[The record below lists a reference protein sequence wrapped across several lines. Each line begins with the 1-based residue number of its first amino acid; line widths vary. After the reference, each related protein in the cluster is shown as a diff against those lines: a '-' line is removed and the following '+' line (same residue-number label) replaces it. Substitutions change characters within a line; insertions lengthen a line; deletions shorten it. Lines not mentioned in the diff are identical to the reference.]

1 MPQVH
6 TRAEFSVMDGLLVLM
21 VVIWGLNYSAFKQA
35 FQEIAPHPFNAMRM
49 MIASVVFLTAIR
61 LARRRA
67 RTGGGGVSAVFY
79 TPTPLS
85 VRDRWDLL
93 WLGLVGHTGYQLCFA
108 SGLGMTSVSNAA
120 LIIGA
125 TPVVIATL
133 SAALGRER
141 IGRLHW
147 IGAAVSAGGIY
158 FVVGHNASFGGATV
172 TGDLIMLVA
181 VACWAAYT
189 LGGSRLMARHSPLYV
204 TGITMAIGAVPY
216 GLAALPALAEVP
228 WAAISLRTWVTL
240 VLSALLALCL
250 AYLIWYTAVQRLG
263 AARTSIYSN
272 VIPIVAMAFA
282 AIVLGEPITATKMI
296 GAAAVLAGVFLTRL
310 GGRPA
315 AVPPEC

>member
-1 MPQVH
+1 
-6 TRAEFSVMDGLLVLM
+6 MDALLVLM
-21 VVIWGLNYSAFKQA
+21 VVIWGLNYSAFKRA
-35 FQEIAPHPFNAMRM
+35 FEEIAPHPFNAMRM
-49 MIASVVFLTAIR
+49 TIASTVFLLAIR
-61 LARRRA
+61 AARRRA
-67 RTGGGGVSAVFY
+67 RGAAGAVSSVFY
-79 TPTPLS
+79 TPHPLS
-85 VRDRWDLL
+85 ARDRWDLL

-147 IGAAVSAGGIY
+147 MGAAVSASGIY
-158 FVVGHNASFGGATV
+158 FVVGHDASFSGATIR
-172 TGDLIMLVA
+172 GDVIMLCA
-181 VACWAAYT
+181 VACWAAFT

-204 TGITMAIGAVPY
+204 TGITLAIGTVPY
-216 GLAALPALAEVP
+216 ALSALPAFLNVP
-228 WAAISLRTWVTL
+228 WASVSLGTWVTL

-250 AYLIWYTAVQRLG
+250 AYLIWYAAVQRLG

-282 AIVLGEPITATKMI
+282 ALVLGEPITSTKLI
-296 GAAAVLAGVFLTRL
+296 GAGAVLAGVFLTRL
-310 GGRPA
+310 GR
-315 AVPPEC
+315 VPITPPGES